1 MNQNRRKH
9 RSPRLRALALLF
21 LTCTLALPLASVCVS
36 GEEAAE
42 TLIFPVNA
50 VNGTRWSDTLIVY
63 RNKPTTEQNQ
73 YGWNVVVDA
82 SGKVIEKIPA
92 GDEKGKDL
100 AIPAG
105 GMVVSGCDDPGK
117 NAYDAA
123 ELGSNV
129 YYDAFS
135 SRVLISQGEID
146 PFYEYTLQANSLNGV
161 RYSNTIVIYNR
172 GASTETNG
180 YGYEVCVGADGQIL
194 SVGGNDNAIP
204 EGGYVISAIERADM
218 DTLKTYFIPGAFCE
232 RNGMKVTVR
241 YEASM
246 MMTTVEAALA
256 AIRQEMEEARGQLRL
271 VDYEGIEK
279 QLAKAEQTASDRAS
293 AGGFSTFAE
302 RDAMLA
308 ELTPIRLQLT
318 EREPVQI
325 RSTWYT
331 PLEWTEEGVKETVQ
345 RMADTGLNQVRLGLP
360 NGYHTYVPM
369 PEALDDGEG
378 GSIVFPFRADS
389 RTKNLDLLALYADA
403 CKEAGIELV
412 VSIPV
417 FHAGDGA
424 RYKKEWLASTNKET
438 ANDELFFSPANDEYR
453 AYFKAYIRYIITH
466 YAIDGVEF
474 DYIRYPYFDGSIDYG
489 YDDAAKEKFAAQT
502 GLPASTVDEIG
513 EKLRNHPQ
521 WNTWVEFKMG
531 LITEYLRELRSM
543 IDELRPDLYVTAAVA
558 NDTSHTAYFQDS
570 RRWMTEALVDGIYPM
585 AYSEGVM
592 RASTESFSAFLTDR
606 TFLVMGCG
614 AYQSYTMDEV
624 LLQAK
629 QASLYGADGIAYFE
643 WGAYDS
649 HGYAGYLRETI
660 YEKDALSFTMHES
673 ESVRLLVEQAKA
685 RFALYGTEGT
695 GADALFAKYD
705 GGELSL
711 ADLVGSLQAE
721 IAGNDFLYRDL
732 DRALRIEAFS
742 REEFRDEVR
751 LLPTDQSAIEPSDA
765 APEAPAEGDSAGES
779 DSPPSG
785 SRTGQIVAITAS
797 AVAVAAMGV
806 CVVAALLKK
815 RRK

>member
-1 MNQNRRKH
+1 MMKRRH
-9 RSPRLRALALLF
+9 TDRLSRLRTLALLF
-21 LTCTLALPLASVCVS
+21 LTSAMMLPLAAVGAS
-36 GEEAAE
+36 GEEATE

-63 RNKPTTEQNQ
+63 QNKPTTEQNQ

-82 SGKVIEKIPA
+82 SGKVTEKIPA

-123 ELGSNV
+123 EIGYNV
-129 YYDAFS
+129 YFDAFS

-161 RYSNTIVIYNR
+161 RYSNTLVIYDK

-180 YGYEVCVGADGQIL
+180 YGYEVCVGADGQIV
-194 SVGGNDNAIP
+194 SVGGNDNAVP
-204 EGGYVISAIERADM
+204 QGGYVISAIERADM

-256 AIRQEMEEARGQLRL
+256 AIRLEMEEARGQLRL
-271 VDYEGIEK
+271 VDYEGVEK

-331 PLEWTEEGVKETVQ
+331 PLEWTEEGVKETVR
-345 RMADTGLNQVRLGLP
+345 RMAETGLNQVRLGLP

-369 PEALDDGEG
+369 PETLDDGEG
-378 GSIVFPFRADS
+378 GSIVFPFRTDS
-389 RTKNLDLLALYADA
+389 RAKSMDLLALYADA

-424 RYKKEWLASTNKET
+424 RYKKEWLAKTNKET
-438 ANDELFFSPANDEYR
+438 ADDELFFSPANDEYR
-453 AYFKAYIRYIITH
+453 AYFKAYVRYIITR

-474 DYIRYPYFDGSIDYG
+474 DYIRYPYFDGNIDYG
-489 YDDAAKEKFAAQT
+489 YDDATKEKFAAQT
-502 GLPASTVDEIG
+502 GLLASTVDEIG
-513 EKLRNHPQ
+513 GKLRNHPQ

-531 LITEYLRELRSM
+531 LITDYLREVRSM

-558 NDTSHTAYFQDS
+558 NDTAHTAYFQDS
-570 RRWMTEALVDGIYPM
+570 LRWMSETLVDGIYPM

-592 RASTESFSAFLTDR
+592 RASTESFSEFITDR

-649 HGYAGYLRETI
+649 HGYASYLRETI

-695 GADALFAKYD
+695 GADALFKKYEN
-705 GGELSL
+705 GALSL
-711 ADLVGSLQAE
+711 ADLVSSLKTE

-732 DRALRIEAFS
+732 HRALRIETLS
-742 REEFRDEVR
+742 REEFRGAVQ
-751 LLPTDQSAIEPSDA
+751 LLPAGSSTGDASDVASEDPS
-765 APEAPAEGDSAGES
+765 ESAPAEEGDSS
-779 DSPPSG
+779 SSG
-785 SRTGQIVAITAS
+785 KTGLIVTIVAS
-797 AVAVAAMGV
+797 AVSVAAMGV

-815 RRK
+815 RKK